1 MVETTSSIAEE
12 NPSLQK
18 WDFEEITNRLENRM
32 SKRLRDTEHSQRE
45 ILKLIENMPSKV
57 DSLSNLSL
65 EQVCSGSRTD
75 IQVGLSNVSV
85 TDTEVSNITR
95 NASSNSLT
103 VLNRNWSGGP
113 LSVVE
118 PRYIRLFNVTW
129 PAQ

>member
-45 ILKLIENMPSKV
+45 ILKLIENIPSKV